1 MAETNAKTFFP
12 GLYVKLEKKRQTAK
26 AEPMGMAEIN
36 ILLSIQFNNKP
47 VYPTIDIFYSDAYK
61 QAVESGASSVE
72 LEKISRFRLPT
83 DREINLLYSDIHAR
97 EEKHEYAS
105 GNAGS

>member
-1 MAETNAKTFFP
+1 MAETNAKIFFP
-12 GLYVKLEKKRQTAK
+12 GLYAKLEKKRQAVS
-26 AEPMGMAEIN
+26 AEPMSMANIN

-61 QAVESGASSVE
+61 QALESGASSVE
-72 LEKISRFRLPT
+72 LEKIPRFRLPT
-83 DREINLLYSDIHAR
+83 DREVNLLYSDIHAR
-97 EEKHEYAS
+97 EEKIEYAS